1 MAELKNLIASLDV
14 GTTKIA
20 TVIAKPQNDGSIE
33 IIGVGTT
40 PSSGLKA
47 GTVVNLNDTVES
59 IKNSV
64 ALAERIAGVKINEV
78 YVGISGKHIKT
89 IESEGTININ
99 APDRIISKKDVE
111 RVLDNAKFNQPGE
124 TLHIIPREFI
134 IDKVT
139 TVKNPVGMIG
149 KFLQVK
155 VSIVKAE
162 INDVQNMLR
171 CVELAGLKVKDLV
184 LQSLASSYSVLDNNE
199 KELGVILMD
208 IGGGTTDTAIFYNGA
223 LQSTYIV
230 PYGGENI
237 TIDIAKVAKT
247 TKEAAEE
254 IKINHGVAMKKL
266 IKDENSKVIIPGISG
281 REPSPVPQGFIAD
294 IINQRLKEILE
305 FVYKEI
311 KANEKLEL
319 LSSGIVLT
327 GGTAKLKGIAHL
339 AEEMFGTYV
348 KIGIPEKDITGLKDS
363 VHSPAFATAV
373 GLVKYAISNPSE
385 SSLSRD
391 NTNIKNIVDTMKK
404 WFKDFFTT

>member
-1 MAELKNLIASLDV
+1 MPEVKNLIASLDV

-20 TVIAKPQNDGSIE
+20 TIIARPQNDGSIE
-33 IIGVGTT
+33 IIGVGT
-40 PSSGLKA
+40 SKSNGLKA

-59 IKNSV
+59 IKNSI
-64 ALAERIAGVKINEV
+64 ALAERIAGVKITEV

-99 APDRIISKKDVE
+99 SPDRIISHKDVE

-139 TVKNPVGMIG
+139 SVKNPVGMIG

-171 CVELAGLKVKDLV
+171 CVELAGLKVKNLV

-199 KELGVILMD
+199 KELGVILID
-208 IGGGTTDTAIFYNGA
+208 IGGGTTDTAIFYSGA

-237 TIDIAKVAKT
+237 TVDIAKVAKT
-247 TKEAAEE
+247 TKESAEE
-254 IKINHGVAMKKL
+254 IKINYGVAMKKL
-266 IKDENSKVIIPGISG
+266 IKDENAKVIIPGISG
-281 REPSPVPQGFIAD
+281 REPTPVPQSFITD
-294 IINQRLKEILE
+294 IINHRLTEIFE
-305 FVYKEI
+305 FVYNEV

-327 GGTAKLKGIAHL
+327 GGTAKLKGIGQL

-348 KIGIPEKDITGLKDS
+348 KIGIPEKDITGLKDT
-363 VHSPAFATAV
+363 VHNPAFATAV
-373 GLVKYAISNPSE
+373 GLVKYAIANPSDTG
-385 SSLSRD
+385 LSRD
-391 NTNIKNIVDTMKK
+391 SKNIRNIVETMKT
-404 WFKDFFTT
+404 WFKNFFTT